1 MDTDERAGTGH
12 GDVGTTGNLHGDVRD
27 GLLDGFLVGEHVS
40 FADEDRVLV
49 NETKC
54 LGDLFGRY
62 FFTPTDEPGTGW
74 QHGVDE
80 LFGVGATTVR
90 EAMVPVDPP
99 YTFDGR
105 ELQYEGPVSVLGP
118 NPPSRPYR

>member
-1 MDTDERAGTGH
+1 M
-12 GDVGTTGNLHGDVRD
+12 
-27 GLLDGFLVGEHVS
+27 
-40 FADEDRVLV
+40 
-49 NETKC
+49 
-54 LGDLFGRY
+54 
-62 FFTPTDEPGTGW
+62 DEPGTGW

-90 EAMVPVDPP
+90 EAMVPIDPP

>member
-1 MDTDERAGTGH
+1 M
-12 GDVGTTGNLHGDVRD
+12 
-27 GLLDGFLVGEHVS
+27 
-40 FADEDRVLV
+40 
-49 NETKC
+49 
-54 LGDLFGRY
+54 
-62 FFTPTDEPGTGW
+62 
-74 QHGVDE
+74 
-80 LFGVGATTVR
+80 R